1 MGAALLAAYTGAQG
15 AQPTIDVKLARPAT
29 AAGTPPIL
37 AAEPNLIQRIPTE
50 RCVCWGVG
58 RCDAA
63 GDTVA
68 CQRAALPHAGQ
79 PDPRR
84 AAEPRLPAPLAA

>member
-15 AQPTIDVKLARPAT
+15 AQPTIAVKLARPAT
-29 AAGTPPIL
+29 AAGTPPNPRC
-37 AAEPNLIQRIPTE
+37 AETNIRTPAE

-58 RCDAA
+58 RCDTA

-84 AAEPRLPAPLAA
+84 AAEPPLPAPLAA